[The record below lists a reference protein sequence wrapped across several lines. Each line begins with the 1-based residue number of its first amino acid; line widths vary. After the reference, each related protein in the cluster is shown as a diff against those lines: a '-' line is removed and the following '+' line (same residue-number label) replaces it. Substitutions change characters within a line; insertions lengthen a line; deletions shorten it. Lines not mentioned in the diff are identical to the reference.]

1 MTITDMLIV
10 LLLLNC
16 GALFALAIYARQE
29 HERAERVCIQAE
41 ENWAWSELHR
51 SAADDAQR
59 ELLALEERH
68 ITLQLLHADAQRRL
82 IARNFIVEYRRKHVK
97 LISTN

>member
-1 MTITDMLIV
+1 MTTTDMLAI

-16 GALFALAIYARQE
+16 VALIAIVAYARQE
-29 HERAERVCIQAE
+29 HERAERVRIQAE

-59 ELLALEERH
+59 ELLALEKRH
-68 ITLQLLHADAQRRL
+68 ATLQLLHADAQRRL
-82 IARNFIVEYRRKHVK
+82 IARNFIAEYRRKRVK
-97 LISTN
+97 FISIN